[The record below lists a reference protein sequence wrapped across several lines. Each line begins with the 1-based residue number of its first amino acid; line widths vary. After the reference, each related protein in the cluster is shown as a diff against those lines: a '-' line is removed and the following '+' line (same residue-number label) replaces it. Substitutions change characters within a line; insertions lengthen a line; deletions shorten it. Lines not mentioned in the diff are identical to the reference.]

1 MESQGTPTPSAPN
14 LAQASATPPA
24 DYATVQVAVP
34 PRGESTT
41 VAVVPGTEYQLDA
54 ADVNFVKEGNNLV
67 AESGD
72 GGKVVFEDYFTFAS
86 SELPPAVAL
95 ADGGVVPQEQILAD
109 VGNPDLNAAEPAAGP
124 AAGAGAGGPL
134 GGGALFD
141 PYAPGDIGT
150 GLSTLDLLGNLDLA
164 FAPPEPTEDPGVL
177 DLAEGSGS
185 IEIITEYEGGVV
197 GVAFE
202 DNKPYANTGD
212 HTESVPTLNIV
223 FTPAD
228 DEVVTET
235 RITGFPEGVQ
245 LTLSNGQVIDIGS
258 PGQVV
263 TLAAGLETGIRIT
276 GLPANSDANFDLA
289 VSMDIEDTTTGTQ
302 TATITATGTVVVDAV
317 ADQPNIQLPGEGGSM
332 YSGTVTVAPAG
343 EEGSV
348 QYVHFAL
355 SADATVTID
364 TTVFGNDSYI
374 YLLRDD
380 GDLSADDI
388 ISINDDHGSGLASQI
403 VEALASGKYII
414 AVSEYELTEAEVI
427 SGINNDVDTDA
438 PDYGVSVRA
447 DAAGVLTVGSSGFA
461 EVPVVTYNEDTSAAG
476 TDTNPADG
484 IDHHGISGTPSAAE
498 QSILT
503 AITGGGTLS
512 ADALS
517 SFLSGFNNET
527 HTDVQS
533 VYGIGFS
540 ADTADDDG
548 SEELTEVVVRITGL
562 ALGGGDE
569 PPPVALAVAAEVAD
583 VAADGYAVLWN
594 SQPLS
599 VGDNPVQ
606 VWATVAGEDEPQ
618 LVDVML
624 TLAQTADG
632 YVVTAVPVNAADSTT
647 QILSLNFGASDSG
660 AGLQVQ
666 EPKHADDDFRVDVS
680 VTATETNLTDSQLT
694 EDNDQA
700 TSTGAFQVE
709 VVAVAD
715 AASAVA
721 LATTSETVAQ
731 EDGSVTPTF
740 VATFADNDGS
750 ESHYITVSVPSGWT
764 ATAGEGW
771 TAIYGEDGETVVAY
785 TINVTGQGENVSV
798 TGLTFTPPADS
809 DVDESVTVLA
819 TSVEHGSDGAVAVPV
834 AFASTDVTLV
844 VDANADATTVAE
856 ATAQYGE
863 GRSAVADG
871 AAIVIAVTATFGDHA
886 DGSEQH
892 SVLVELQTGWTNS
905 EGYDTEVVDGKTYMS
920 VPVDDATIAADGSVT
935 VKVTLTA
942 PSDVSDSSSYTFDV
956 IAKAEETTTGD
967 VEPDSSAADNIY
979 LSHGSVTVV
988 VDPSDVGED
997 ALSGSGTAY
1006 EDGDSVAF
1014 TEIPVAG
1021 SGSVHGY
1028 EVSVTLTDNAND
1040 DEHGASER
1048 IDSYVITG
1056 TNGGEGTFYYS
1067 LNGTDFVA
1075 VTVGTT
1081 PTPVPGSATL
1091 YFVPADN
1098 DSDVDVSVAITATV
1112 SDLDSGAVST
1122 VTGTAEVTVD
1132 AVADA
1137 PTHVTGSAS
1146 VAVTQTTCITPNVTT
1161 WAQAGVEV
1169 AGVVIPTAAFGS
1181 TLNSGSE
1188 TEVPLQVV
1196 TYHGENPAV
1205 STATGWGI
1213 NSDNNTNWR
1222 EIDGIKDGN
1231 GGNAE
1236 ALKLN
1241 IADGASSV
1249 TVNFGLLFGGE
1260 GSDWSPEV
1268 TNVEK
1273 ANVFAYDAKGNL
1285 VASGTAFGDPD
1296 GKVSLTLTSDGA
1308 AIATVYVV
1316 PVNATGEGNFS
1327 DFIVTGVGYTSAGET
1342 QVTENTGV
1350 IFNASA
1356 QFGDR
1361 VDGSEE
1367 HFILVQVPQGW
1378 DSDTVSV
1385 AGADGGTGW
1394 SLVTVTDGGGSDGK
1408 SYSGVADGMYVKVQV
1423 DDQLSEGDPLASV
1436 QVTVTAPEV
1445 TGDEPVNATS
1455 NTYGMAVEAHPSDS
1469 GEPDLSNN
1477 VAITPG
1483 TVISVDVHD
1492 SEPSIVGAADIT
1504 LSVAESASAE
1514 SSDNGSIVFNFGTD
1528 TTGAAQD
1535 ATVLFTNAENSS
1547 LTLDAGAATSETV
1560 TVVSNDGTTMVVA
1573 DADGNKITLTLTTTV
1588 NDCGLTVASITATLP
1603 AGSAF
1608 DHFADLL
1615 SNSDLL
1621 TISGITVVGTDA
1633 DGDDSVTGTVSVAIT
1648 DDAPVLDIALT
1659 DTDVVGGEPL
1669 SGTID
1674 LAVGADDPATLSVK
1688 IGDGDPVQLTLGD
1701 DGRYSGTTAAGVIS
1715 VDIAAHTWTLVA
1727 ADVASDTNYD
1737 ITFTATD
1744 ADGDTSSD
1752 SVSISVEPNNAPPTV
1767 DPVSVD
1773 AVQAGPAVVVDLH
1786 GGDSDG
1792 SVASYTIG
1800 TLPGNGTL
1808 YTLGEGGVHN
1818 PVAAG
1823 DTISSSTTLYF
1834 EPSHDYDTEH
1844 QGGGAPLS
1852 FTYTATD
1859 DDGAT
1864 STPAT
1869 VSITVADAAPTANAD
1884 AASVNEGQSNAGTYN
1899 VVLALD
1905 MSGSMGERFD
1915 SNGDGRI
1922 NSNDSTKLEALKDAV
1937 TNLLNS
1943 YGTAL
1948 GSVMIT
1954 AFNGTASTST
1964 PVWLSHDDA
1973 VDFVNELKNPSGG
1986 TDYDDALTSLQDA
1999 YKQNPPESGATVVYF
2014 VSDGHPDDQD
2024 EVGRSWGRV
2033 DYNSGALN
2041 ANEIA
2046 TWQTF
2051 LTENHIS
2058 PENVYSVGIGGSGEL
2073 FTYVEKGGQF
2083 GWDLFD
2089 GKLYTDGG
2097 VGLQG
2102 VSDQHVQVNNPSDLK
2117 AALES
2122 TVDTATGNLLA
2133 GSANPG
2139 DAADTAGADG
2149 WASQPIS
2156 AVSWNGVPATFD
2168 AASHTFT
2175 VELTDFGTLVVDAA
2189 TGAYTFTAVEGLDVG
2204 EDTPLVID
2212 YTVKDGDGT
2221 ESASTLTLTIKDS
2234 GWVEGGEI
2242 HKAAD
2247 TYDAQPDGTASY
2259 ANYIGTIDH
2268 HPASV
2273 GTTSNLETFSNPY
2286 DNGNTYKGDNSLTWD
2301 MSDVVTVVSGGNLL
2315 IRDTDR
2321 YSSSSTDASTKNAFH
2336 LDAGQTVTI
2345 AVSSSD
2351 LSGSDTFSWTLKTE
2365 SGATVA
2371 SGNLSNL
2378 STTVSSGGNYRLYF
2392 NVNDKTNN
2400 GDSAE
2405 VRIDKIT
2412 ITNPNTPAYDS
2423 ASFAAQTLTVP
2434 NAQWAAAAA
2443 ISGVVALDSYIHGA
2457 EATTV
2462 EVENAGGAGVADDNG
2477 VVTLDGIYGT
2487 LTFYTLTYGDHAA
2500 GSYTYDPVDGLSTG
2514 GTDSF
2519 AINLSQ
2525 HDGDAAT
2532 ISLDIDVA
2540 ASRFADGSTYAVQ
2553 HADASAADSTTGVH
2567 LFADDSGLLLT
2578 GSAHDDYLQGG
2589 NGGDTLLGG
2598 DGNDH
2603 LLGGGDDDV
2612 LIGGDGDD
2620 VLEGQG
2626 GNDLLI
2632 GGAGNDVLKGG
2643 DGEDTF
2649 QFNSVSDGHDTI
2661 VDFHL
2666 DGADGTG
2673 GDTIDLD
2680 ALFDALIP
2688 DTETGRD
2695 ALVNVTAGTGA
2706 DAGKFVVSVAGHESD
2721 FSVTVMVDNA
2731 PSGASHEEIA
2741 QQIKAQVDTHGS

>member
-24 DYATVQVAVP
+24 GYATVQVAVP

-258 PGQVV
+258 PEQVV

-317 ADQPNIQLPGEGGSM
+317 ADQPNIQLPGDGGRT
-332 YSGTVTVAPAG
+332 YS
-343 EEGSV
+343 
-348 QYVHFAL
+348 
-355 SADATVTID
+355 
-364 TTVFGNDSYI
+364 
-374 YLLRDD
+374 
-380 GDLSADDI
+380 
-388 ISINDDHGSGLASQI
+388 
-403 VEALASGKYII
+403 
-414 AVSEYELTEAEVI
+414 
-427 SGINNDVDTDA
+427 
-438 PDYGVSVRA
+438 
-447 DAAGVLTVGSSGFA
+447 
-461 EVPVVTYNEDTSAAG
+461 EDQSAAG
-476 TDTNPADG
+476 EDNDPTDG
-484 IDHHGISGTPSAAE
+484 IDHHGISGTPSTPE

-583 VAADGYAVLWN
+583 VAADAYAVLWN
-594 SQPLS
+594 GEPLS
-599 VGDNPVQ
+599 VGETTVQ

-618 LVDVML
+618 LVDVTL
-624 TLAQTADG
+624 TLEQTADG

-721 LATTSETVAQ
+721 LAATSETVAQ

-771 TAIYGEDGETVVAY
+771 TAITGDDGVTVVAY
-785 TINVTGQGENVSV
+785 TIDVTGQGENVSV
-798 TGLTFTPPADS
+798 TGVTFTPPADS
-809 DVDESVTVLA
+809 DVDASVTVLA

-844 VDANADATTVAE
+844 VDANADATTVAD
-856 ATAQYGE
+856 ASAQYGE
-863 GRSAVADG
+863 GRTAVADG
-871 AAIVIAVTATFGDHA
+871 AAVVIAVTATFGDHA

-920 VPVDDATIAADGSVT
+920 IPVDNAEIAADGSIT
-935 VKVTLTA
+935 VNVTLTA

-967 VEPDSSAADNIY
+967 VEPDSSDADNIY

-997 ALSGSGTAY
+997 ALSGSGTPY
-1006 EDGDSVAF
+1006 EDGDSAAF
-1014 TEIPVAG
+1014 TAIPAG
-1021 SGSVHGY
+1021 SESLHGY
-1028 EVSVTLTDNAND
+1028 PVSVALADNAAGA
-1040 DEHGASER
+1040 EHAASER

-1056 TNGGEGTFYYS
+1056 TSGGEGTFYYS

-1081 PTPVPGSATL
+1081 AVPGSATL

-1112 SDLDSGAVST
+1112 SDPDSGATST

-1181 TLNSGSE
+1181 TLNSASE

-1273 ANVFAYDAKGNL
+1273 ANVFAYDAEGNL

-1378 DSDTVSV
+1378 DSATVSV

-1394 SLVTVTDGGGSDGK
+1394 SLVTVTGGVGSDGE
-1408 SYSGVADGMYVKVQV
+1408 SYSGVADGVYVKAQV

-1436 QVTVTAPEV
+1436 QVTVSAPEV

-1455 NTYGMAVEAHPSDS
+1455 NTYGMAVEANPSDT
-1469 GEPDLSNN
+1469 EADTSNN

-1514 SSDNGSIVFNFGTD
+1514 SSDGGSIVFNFGTD
-1528 TTGAAQD
+1528 TTGATQN
-1535 ATVLFTNAENSS
+1535 ATVQFTNAENSS
-1547 LTLDAGAATSETV
+1547 LTLDAGAAASETV
-1560 TVVSNDGTTMVVA
+1560 TVVSNNGTTMVVA
-1573 DADGNKITLTLTTTV
+1573 DADGNQITLTLSTTV

-1615 SNSDLL
+1615 ANSDLL

-1633 DGDDSVTGTVSVAIT
+1633 DGDDSVTGTVSIAIT
-1648 DDAPVLDIALT
+1648 DDAPVLDIALA
-1659 DTDVVGGEPL
+1659 DTDAVGGETL

-1688 IGDGDPVQLTLGD
+1688 IGDGDPVQLTSTD
-1701 DGRYSGTTAAGVIS
+1701 NVNYSGTTAAGVIS
-1715 VDIAAHTWTLVA
+1715 VNVVAGTWSLAV

-1752 SVSISVEPNNAPPTV
+1752 SVSISVEPDNAPPTV

-1786 GGDSDG
+1786 GGDTDG

-1808 YTLGEGGVHN
+1808 YTLGEDGAHN

-1823 DTISSSTTLYF
+1823 DTISSTTTLYF

-1884 AASVNEGQSNAGTYN
+1884 AAAVNEGQSNTGTYN

-1905 MSGSMGERFD
+1905 VSGSMGEQFD

-1954 AFNGTASTST
+1954 AFNGTAST

-1986 TDYDDALTSLQDA
+1986 TDYDDALTSLQSA
-1999 YKQNPPESGATVVYF
+1999 YTQDPPESGTTVVYF
-2014 VSDGHPDDQD
+2014 VSDGHPDNQD
-2024 EVGRSWGRV
+2024 YDHSGFLTTY
-2033 DYNSGALN
+2033 YNSGALN
-2041 ANEIA
+2041 ADEIA
-2046 TWQTF
+2046 TWKTF
-2051 LTENHIS
+2051 LSENHIS
-2058 PENVYSVGIGGSGEL
+2058 PENVYSVGIGGSGQL
-2073 FTYVEKGGQF
+2073 FTYVEGA
-2083 GWDLFD
+2083 GWMNLFEH
-2089 GKLYTDGG
+2089 TDGG

-2102 VSDQHVQVNNPSDLK
+2102 VSDQHVQVDNPSDLK
-2117 AALES
+2117 AILES

-2273 GTTSNLETFSNPY
+2273 GTTSNLETFSKPY

-2345 AVSSSD
+2345 SVSSSD

-2423 ASFAAQTLTVP
+2423 ASFATQTLTVP

-2462 EVENAGGAGVADDNG
+2462 EVENAGGAGVADGNG

-2487 LTFYTLTYGDHAA
+2487 LTFYTQAYGEHAA

-2540 ASRFADGSTYAVQ
+2540 ASKFADGSTYAVQ
-2553 HADASAADSTTGVH
+2553 DENTSAAGSATGVH
-2567 LFADDSGLLLT
+2567 LFADDSGLQLT

-2589 NGGDTLLGG
+2589 SGGDTLLGG

-2603 LLGGGDDDV
+2603 LLGGGGDDV
-2612 LIGGDGDD
+2612 LIGGAGND

-2666 DGADGTG
+2666 DGSDGTG

-2680 ALFDALIP
+2680 ALFDALAANGAPIP
-2688 DTETGRD
+2688 DSEAGRD
-2695 ALVNVTAGTGA
+2695 ALVDVTAGTGA

-2731 PSGASHEEIA
+2731 PSGASHDEIA